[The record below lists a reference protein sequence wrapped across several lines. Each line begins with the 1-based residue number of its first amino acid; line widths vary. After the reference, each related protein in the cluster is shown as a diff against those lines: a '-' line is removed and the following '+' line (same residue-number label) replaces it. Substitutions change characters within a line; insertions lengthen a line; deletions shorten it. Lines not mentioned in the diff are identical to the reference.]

1 MHATPAAGAVEVFGL
16 GQCSLDYL
24 GVLEAYPPPDVKCE
38 LGQTAIQGGGPAATA
53 LAALARWGYACHFAG
68 VVGDDPVGDL
78 IAASLVA
85 AGVSTAGL
93 RVRQG
98 GLSQLAFIAV
108 EPAAGRRTI
117 FWKRPTGPTLQPGE
131 IDLAA
136 LRRARLFYTDGLFSE
151 AALFCARQAKAAGI
165 PVVVDAGTLREGM
178 LDLARLSDLFITSE
192 PFARALVGGDD
203 PRAACR
209 ILADLGPSLVGV
221 TLGKRGSVALA
232 GGEWIE
238 QGAYPATVLDT
249 TGCGDLF
256 HAGVTYGFLQGWEAR
271 RCLDLGA
278 WAAAEVSRQLG
289 GRAGIPTLE
298 ALSGHCGPTGQGRP
312 GGGEGRT

>member
-1 MHATPAAGAVEVFGL
+1 MRDTPSLSAGEVFGL

-24 GVLEAYPPPDVKCE
+24 GVVDAYPPPDVKWE

-53 LAALARWGYACHFAG
+53 LAALSRWGFSCHFAG
-68 VVGDDPVGDL
+68 VVGDDPIGEL
-78 IAASLVA
+78 IAASLRDEE
-85 AGVSTAGL
+85 VSTAGL
-93 RVRQG
+93 MVREK
-98 GLSQLAFIAV
+98 GLSQLAFICV
-108 EPAAGRRTI
+108 EPAVGRRTI
-117 FWKRPTGPTLQPGE
+117 FWKRPTGPTLQPAE

-136 LRRARLFYTDGLFSE
+136 LKRSRLFYTDGLFSE
-151 AALFCARQAKAAGI
+151 AALFAARQAKAAGI

-178 LDLARLSDLFITSE
+178 LDLARLSDVFITSE
-192 PFARALVGGDD
+192 PFARDLTGGDD

-209 ILADLGPSLVGV
+209 ILADLGTSLVGV

-238 QGAYPATVLDT
+238 QGAYPVTVLDT
-249 TGCGDLF
+249 TGCGDVF

-278 WAAAEVSRQLG
+278 WAAAEVSLQLG
-289 GRAGIPTLE
+289 GRAGIPTLA
-298 ALSGHCGPTGQGRP
+298 ALKEHCGETGK
-312 GGGEGRT
+312 